1 MSSSRTVL
9 PFPAPLRHPE
19 PQNPATEPHVFEMVG
34 ESEAMQRLRL
44 QVRRIGPHF
53 RTVLVRGEMGTGKEL
68 AARAL
73 HKASAGADGPFVV
86 CHAAALEEAAAD
98 GTADEWV
105 GNLMRTAQPGTLF
118 IDAVEEMPLA
128 AQSRLLSALKKKT
141 APRIIASTTEALRGL
156 AISGRFRQ
164 ELYHRIAM
172 VEVTL
177 APLRERAEDVAL
189 LATHFLCRFALLY
202 GRRVHAISEDA
213 MERMR
218 RHAWPG
224 NVRELEN
231 VIRNGVLQC
240 EGSVLRARDL
250 TTLREMRRELIP
262 CTSATPARLQ
272 DVIDEHVRR
281 VLKICA
287 GNKVKAAELLGI
299 SRSTLY
305 RMLESA
311 SPGSGTSPARY
322 TG

>member
-1 MSSSRTVL
+1 M
-9 PFPAPLRHPE
+9 A
-19 PQNPATEPHVFEMVG
+19 G
-34 ESEAMQRLRL
+34 KSEAMERLRL

-53 RTVLVRGEMGTGKEL
+53 RMVLVRGEMGTGKEL
-68 AARAL
+68 ASRAL
-73 HKASAGADGPFVV
+73 HNASAGADGPFVV
-86 CHAAALEEAAAD
+86 CHAAAVEDAAAD
-98 GTADEWV
+98 VTADEWL
-105 GNLMRTAQPGTLF
+105 GNLMNTAQAGTLF
-118 IDAVEEMPLA
+118 IDGIEEMPLA

-141 APRIIASTTEALRGL
+141 APRIIASTTEDLLEL
-156 AISGRFRQ
+156 AVSGRFRQ
-164 ELYHRIAM
+164 GLYHRIAM

-177 APLRERAEDVAL
+177 APLRERTGDVAL
-189 LATHFLCRFALLY
+189 LATHFLLRFAMLY

-218 RHAWPG
+218 KHAWPG

-240 EGSVLRARDL
+240 EGHLLRACDL
-250 TTLREMRRELIP
+250 TSMRETRTELIP

-281 VLKICA
+281 VLKVCA
-287 GNKVKAAELLGI
+287 GNKVRAAELLGV

-311 SPGSGTSPARY
+311 PSGSGSSAARY